1 MSLSVRDIAAARLGK
16 TGDLS
21 IDADVFGYVHRDAG
35 GTRFGA
41 LTTDDVLPRSGTATE
56 PTHRSLKRHLET
68 ISGPAV
74 DLVMFLVDHRPDFS
88 GEVTQAQVARAQFG
102 LQVARDIYAS
112 QDIGIRRIEWGYISP
127 ELAGRYA
134 DIGSSIEAGLI
145 TAEFSGRPGAIDV
158 FVVQTIDNS
167 SGWGPPPLL
176 GGPCDKDS
184 LLMSGVVVDLSV
196 NTSRFFGISIGH
208 EVGHYLGLEH
218 TSSSTNLMYDP
229 GNDDPDVGPQMVGLS
244 VDQAAEMSNHC
255 MMLQT

>member
-1 MSLSVRDIAAARLGK
+1 MSLSVRDIAAAHLGK

-21 IDADVFGYVHRDAG
+21 VDADVFGYIHRDAA

-41 LTTDDVLPRSGTATE
+41 LTTLDVLPRSGTASQ
-56 PTHRSLKRHLET
+56 PTRRSLKRHLET

-74 DLVMFLVDHRPDFS
+74 DLIMLLVDHRPDFS
-88 GEVTQAQVARAQFG
+88 GVVTQSQVARAQFG

-112 QDIGIRRIEWGYISP
+112 QDIGIRRVEWGYITP

-134 DIGSSIEAGLI
+134 DIGSQIEAGLL

-158 FVVQTIDNS
+158 FVVQTVDNM
-167 SGWGPPPLL
+167 SGWGPPSLL
-176 GGPCDKDS
+176 GGPCNKDS

-196 NTSRFFGISIGH
+196 NTSRFFGVAIAH
-208 EVGHYLGLEH
+208 EVGHYLGLGH
-218 TSSSTNLMYDP
+218 TSSSTNVMYRP
-229 GNDDPDVGPQMVGLS
+229 GNDDPPVGPQMVGLS
-244 VDQAAEMSNHC
+244 VDQAADMSDHC